1 MKKVTKTGV
10 VTSAKMD
17 KTVVVTVYRTVKHP
31 LYSKMIRRWKKF
43 MADDGEGICRQGDTV
58 IIEETRPLS
67 RHKRWK
73 IVKVIEKSQSIEG
86 EEVGNVADA
95 IDPAGR

>member
-31 LYSKMIRRWKKF
+31 LYR
-43 MADDGEGICRQGDTV
+43 
-58 IIEETRPLS
+58 
-67 RHKRWK
+67 
-73 IVKVIEKSQSIEG
+73 
-86 EEVGNVADA
+86 
-95 IDPAGR
+95 